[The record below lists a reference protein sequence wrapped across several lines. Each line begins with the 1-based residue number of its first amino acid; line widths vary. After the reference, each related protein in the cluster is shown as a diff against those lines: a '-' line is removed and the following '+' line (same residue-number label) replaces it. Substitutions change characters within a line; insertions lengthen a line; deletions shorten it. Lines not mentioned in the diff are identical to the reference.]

1 MGCCLEAQPF
11 AVVQSKEEVLR
22 MSCIPLPETTEQKET
37 LEVFKDIE
45 ATFVRVPNLFR
56 AYALYPP
63 LLAANWGK
71 FKALMAQRGQLDPRV
86 KETIALLVSQDNGCA
101 YCIAAHTAG
110 LKSLGLSEAAI
121 KSIKEDL
128 DATEFSPKEKALIT
142 FARQANRAPLQI
154 SDEMFAHLRRVG
166 TSDEEIIETLG
177 VMELYTAFNKF
188 LDALH
193 IDIDF

>member
-63 LLAANWGK
+63 LLAANWG
-71 FKALMAQRGQLDPRV
+71 
-86 KETIALLVSQDNGCA
+86 
-101 YCIAAHTAG
+101 
-110 LKSLGLSEAAI
+110 
-121 KSIKEDL
+121 
-128 DATEFSPKEKALIT
+128 
-142 FARQANRAPLQI
+142 
-154 SDEMFAHLRRVG
+154 
-166 TSDEEIIETLG
+166 
-177 VMELYTAFNKF
+177 
-188 LDALH
+188 
-193 IDIDF
+193 